1 MIFSLVLSFLVTVVM
16 ELAAALLLGLR
27 DRRSL
32 LVVFLVNVVT
42 NPVVV
47 FLLNVDFLYGLP
59 VGRVPLTAFLEVSAV
74 VVEALLYRL
83 ALKGE
88 RNPFFLALILNFA
101 SYGAGILI
109 NILLRQVL

>member
-1 MIFSLVLSFLVTVVM
+1 MIVSLVVSFLITVAV
-16 ELAAALLLGLR
+16 ELAVGWLLGLR

-32 LVVFLVNVVT
+32 VIIFLVNVVT

-47 FLLNVDFLYGLP
+47 FLLNVEYLYGLP
-59 VGRVPLTAFLEVSAV
+59 VGRIPLTLFLEVSAV
-74 VVEALLYRL
+74 IVEALLYRIS
-83 ALKGE
+83 LKTE
-88 RNPFFLALILNFA
+88 RNPFLIALILNFA